1 MKKLLTMILTL
12 AIGITTMNIAS
23 FSVKA
28 QEDDVQIY
36 TDDKQQNQD
45 KTAFT
50 PLIGN
55 EKRRA
60 ILVVSFGTSYSQS
73 REKTIGAI
81 EKAIEETYPAYE
93 VRRAFTSQTV
103 INKLFQ
109 NNIYIDNVQ
118 QAMERLVADGFG
130 TVICQPTHIVNGN
143 EYDEMIEQI
152 KPFKPNFEHLEF
164 GTPLLTS
171 SEDYQD
177 VVKAIKKELNINARD
192 ALVLMGHGT
201 QHYSNSAYAALDY
214 AFKDDEQKNVFVGTV
229 EAYPSI
235 KSVIKGVKSY
245 RPRKVY
251 LTPFMITSGDHVNND
266 MVGNNQNSWQFI
278 LKQEGFDVEPILKG
292 LGEYEAIRDIY
303 VKHVEEAI
311 KRAEGRN

>member
-12 AIGITTMNIAS
+12 VLGITTMSVIP
-23 FSVKA
+23 FSVEA
-28 QEDDVQIY
+28 QDNEQ
-36 TDDKQQNQD
+36 TDE
-45 KTAFT
+45 KTFT

-55 EKRRA
+55 EKKRA
-60 ILVVSFGTSYSQS
+60 ILVVSFGTSYSSS

-81 EKAIEETYPAYE
+81 EKAIEEAYPAYE
-93 VRRAFTSQTV
+93 VRRAFTSQT
-103 INKLFQ
+103 IISKLFKD
-109 NNIYIDNVQ
+109 NIYIDNVQ

-130 TVICQPTHIVNGN
+130 TVICQPTHIVNGS
-143 EYDEMIEQI
+143 EYDEMVEQI
-152 KPFKPNFEHLEF
+152 MPFKPNFEHLEF

-171 SEDYQD
+171 SQDYQD
-177 VVKAIKKELNINARD
+177 VAKAIKKELNIDAKD

-214 AFKDDEQKNVFVGTV
+214 AFKDDNQNNVFVGTV

-235 KSVIKGVKSY
+235 KSVIKQVKGY

-251 LTPFMITSGDHVNND
+251 LAPFMITAGDHANND
-266 MVGNNQNSWQFI
+266 MIGSDENSWESM
-278 LKQEGFDVEPILKG
+278 LKQEGFEVEPILTG
-292 LGEYEAIRDIY
+292 LGEYKSIREIY
-303 VKHVEEAI
+303 IKHVDEAI